1 MNRGIMMAKFGD
13 IPITLSK
20 HDDMGSFG
28 VRGFFWGFPSAM
40 SIGVPIFDGWI
51 PVKIYFLEGI
61 AVYRIPLQ
69 YPRNINTLTIFND

>member
-40 SIGVPIFDGWI
+40 SIGVPIVDG
-51 PVKIYFLEGI
+51 
-61 AVYRIPLQ
+61 
-69 YPRNINTLTIFND
+69 